1 MIIGVLVSLTVFI
14 PVLIFYYQKFGNLL
28 YPFISFASSTSNP
41 LSPQNASYDP
51 NLLFFLENLPYFT
64 GIQGALIILI
74 ILVCIFI
81 YAIVRIRKNFRTKAD
96 VNYPRKNL
104 FQKLKLEDRN
114 TKIKLTVSIFLLIVF
129 LGTFGHIFY
138 MISELLFFVSVYLF
152 YDLLKT
158 LEIKYLDM
166 DVLFLGW
173 FMVFFIFHSIFV
185 IKDNRYFVIMAPPV
199 AYFLL
204 LGMSKISNKIQ
215 FKFKN
220 RNLTFPLIAVIITLI
235 LILTTVSS
243 LPIIHQAN
251 NETKVTNEKMEILS
265 EWLINYDPDYK
276 NKNVYSD
283 VWPNFSWYLKTNV
296 KMVPIFK
303 DNITYV
309 NGVKNYT
316 FTQSDSIAFN
326 SYLVKN
332 NADYYISIRKGLN
345 LTSYVP
351 IKQFDNLII
360 YKKKS

>member
-74 ILVCIFI
+74 ILACIFI

-96 VNYPRKNL
+96 VKYPRKNL

-114 TKIKLTVSIFLLIVF
+114 TKIKLTVSIFLLLIF

-138 MISELLFFVSVYLF
+138 MISELLFFGSVYLF

-158 LEIKYLDM
+158 LEIKYLDT

-204 LGMSKISNKIQ
+204 LGMSKISNRIQ

-220 RNLTFPLIAVIITLI
+220 RNLTFPLIAVILTLI
-235 LILTTVSS
+235 VILTTVSS
-243 LPIIHQAN
+243 LP
-251 NETKVTNEKMEILS
+251 T
-265 EWLINYDPDYK
+265 
-276 NKNVYSD
+276 YS
-283 VWPNFSWYLKTNV
+283 T
-296 KMVPIFK
+296 
-303 DNITYV
+303 
-309 NGVKNYT
+309 G
-316 FTQSDSIAFN
+316 
-326 SYLVKN
+326 
-332 NADYYISIRKGLN
+332 
-345 LTSYVP
+345 
-351 IKQFDNLII
+351 KQ
-360 YKKKS
+360 